1 MTDTPDVPGFNS
13 EPEQLETTASRYWIP
28 VTVVALGIL
37 SIGMLIGTNWIRE
50 QLMIQDVALVHAI
63 GEIQTRE
70 AISHLW
76 IEEFVTGDEVN
87 LEAAWDA
94 QYRSAYLIDAILNGG
109 TVGQGR
115 MVLRP
120 VTDPALRE
128 QASIIQADIDRFRA
142 IAERRQAGYERG
154 EDVQIGS
161 PIDTEYDTVFNLML
175 EKLQLLEVDVAA
187 NLDRA
192 HAQSALLFRS
202 ILIAWVVVVS
212 LAVTGLWTREH
223 RRLVAEA
230 ALRESEAQLRQ
241 SQKME
246 AVGRLAGG
254 LAHDINNYLA
264 AMTAQCEL
272 VKMAPDDSA
281 RISLRMDAVMETASK
296 AARLIQRLLAFSRR
310 EALQPRVVSMNEIVG
325 DLEPIFGR
333 LVGEDATTELKLP
346 EDLWNVKVDPGQL
359 EQIIVNLTV
368 NAHEAMPTGGTLTIS
383 TRNHHSNG
391 DLRDTVPPLGHGE
404 YVELRVSDTG
414 IGVPE
419 DIRDRIFEPFVTSK
433 DKATSSGLGL
443 ATVYSIVHQNKGSI
457 QVESELDQGSSFGI
471 FLPRS
476 HEQASR
482 ATRSTA
488 VAVEAVGGS
497 QRILL
502 VEDNDDL
509 RESTREALEILGYDV
524 TTAAEGLE
532 ALSIFG
538 EEGNG
543 FDLLITDIVMPGPNG
558 RQVAEQMQARRSDLP
573 VIFVSGY
580 SDDVILRHGVVEE
593 DVNYLPKPFTVPALA
608 TKIREVLGSDTA

>member
-1 MTDTPDVPGFNS
+1 MSDTPEAPVLSP
-13 EPEQLETTASRYWIP
+13 EPETTEGVRRRSWIP
-28 VTVVALGIL
+28 ITVVVLGVL

-76 IEEFVTGDEVN
+76 IEEFVTGDEVH
-87 LEAAWDA
+87 LDEAWRA
-94 QYRSAYLIDAILNGG
+94 QDRSAYLIDAILKGG

-115 MVLRP
+115 LVLRP
-120 VTDPALRE
+120 VTDPDLR
-128 QASIIQADIDRFRA
+128 AKAAIIQEEIDQFRA

-175 EKLQLLEVDVAA
+175 EKLQALEVDVSAS
-187 NLDRA
+187 LDRA
-192 HAQSALLFRS
+192 HAQSALLFRT
-202 ILIAWVVVVS
+202 ILIAWVMLVS
-212 LAVTGLWTREH
+212 LAVTGLWTRE
-223 RRLVAEA
+223 RRQLAAEA

-272 VKMAPDDSA
+272 VKMRPDDSA
-281 RISLRMDAVMETASK
+281 KTSHRMDAVMETASK
-296 AARLIQRLLAFSRR
+296 AAGLIQRLLTFSRR
-310 EALQPRVVSMNEIVG
+310 EALQPRVVSMNEVVG

-333 LVGEDATTELKLP
+333 LIGEDVTQRLQLP

-368 NAHEAMPTGGTLTIS
+368 NAREAMLSGGTLTIA
-383 TRNHHSNG
+383 TSNFQAG
-391 DLRDTVPPLGHGE
+391 ADRPNASPPLGKGE

-414 IGVPE
+414 IGIPE
-419 DIRDRIFEPFVTSK
+419 EIRDRIFEPFVTSK
-433 DKATSSGLGL
+433 DKTTSSGLGL
-443 ATVYSIVHQNKGSI
+443 ATVYSIVHQNKGAIEVAS
-457 QVESELDQGSSFGI
+457 SPGQGSRFSI

-476 HEQASR
+476 HESVSR
-482 ATRSTA
+482 ATRSTER
-488 VAVEAVGGS
+488 AVEAVGGS
-497 QRILL
+497 QKILL

-509 RESTREALEILGYDV
+509 RESTREALEMLGYAV

-532 ALSIFG
+532 ALSIFEEQG
-538 EEGNG
+538 EA

-558 RQVAEQMQARRSDLP
+558 REVAEQMQTRRGDLP

-580 SDDVILRHGVVEE
+580 TDDVILHHGVVQDE
-593 DVNYLPKPFTVPALA
+593 VNYLPKPFTVPALA
-608 TKIREVLGSDTA
+608 TMIREVLDSDEA